1 MSRGLT
7 RMSLC
12 PRTKKEARIARL
24 THWLNRVAMA
34 APEMPMSKVK
44 IRMGSNTMF
53 SSPPNPRPITDR
65 LAFPCHRSKLLR
77 I

>member
-1 MSRGLT
+1 
-7 RMSLC
+7 MSLC

-53 SSPPNPRPITDR
+53 SSPPNPRRSPTGWP
-65 LAFPCHRSKLLR
+65 FPATAANC
-77 I
+77 